1 MNIFRTKNVSLDK
14 TEMHRHLK
22 LWDLILLGIGA
33 MVGTGV
39 FTITG
44 TAAATLAGP
53 ALVISIVISALCVG
67 LSASFLQNLPREYP
81 LQEVPIVTSMLS

>member
-1 MNIFRTKNVSLDK
+1 
-14 TEMHRHLK
+14 
-22 LWDLILLGIGA
+22 

-53 ALVISIVISALCVG
+53 ALVVSIVISAIC
-67 LSASFLQNLPREYP
+67 LSFMLQYTLETWIAICISPSSRSYYI
-81 LQEVPIVTSMLS
+81 LYLWL